1 MSGTMNGGVLWYA
14 RRQRQRAFGMIMAL
28 AIGVAALVAVS
39 TFAER
44 LSGALR
50 HGAAEALGGDLVLV
64 ADRAIPQHF
73 RAEAERLGLRTASTT
88 SFPSMILAGERTRL
102 VEVKAVDMNYPLLGE
117 LRVDGRTASPPAS
130 GQAWL
135 EADALHALGLETGAT
150 FTLGQLTLQAAGR
163 LDHEPDRAPTVF
175 AIGPRVMIA
184 EADLVES
191 GLLGFGSRVT
201 YRLHLA
207 GKDTAQKAFADYASR
222 HPTRGLRLEGLDE
235 GRPELREALDRAEG
249 LMRISGLLALL
260 LAGLA
265 VGIGMQDRLRAQ
277 LDAAATL
284 RALGAPAR
292 FIASSALLV
301 LLPTAL
307 LGSLIGVILGYATQ
321 PILPLLLRGVIPADL
336 PPPGPIPALLGL
348 LAGPVI
354 TLAFALPAVLRLRST
369 PVLRILRRHLEPPA
383 WGPAGWIALIAGIL
397 LLGGLVAIIAG
408 PTRLTAAVLGGALA
422 LGLVLLLLASLP
434 ILLARRRWLPA
445 GSALLGRLAQPGS
458 RSHLTLATLG
468 LGLMALTLA
477 FSLRTDLLEGWSA
490 RLPPD
495 APNRFVI
502 NLLEEQRGTFEDL
515 LTAAGLPVPE
525 LRPMIRGRL
534 LEIDGQPISER
545 KLGEGRPRAL
555 AEREFNLSMAGE
567 HPADNRIIAGR
578 HWRADEAGQHWLSV
592 EKGIAQDLGIGLGST
607 LAFEIAGERWE
618 GTVLNLR
625 QVRWDSFNVNFFV
638 TAPPGTLD
646 GYPATWIT
654 SFHLP
659 EEQAGLAD
667 RLVAALPNI
676 TIIDTRAA
684 LAQVREVLTRI
695 EAAVGLVLG
704 FVLISA
710 WLVLWNAAA
719 GTARTRRQETALLRT
734 LGASRRWLR
743 RQLVR
748 EYALLGLLAGLLAAL
763 AASLVSAVLGRL
775 ILEEWLAISPLPW
788 LLTPLLGAALSAAA
802 GWLSLR
808 DTLDTPPALV
818 LREAA

>member
-1 MSGTMNGGVLWYA
+1 MNQATNRGVLWYA
-14 RRQRQRAFGMIMAL
+14 RRQRQRTFGMVMAL

-50 HGAAEALGGDLVLV
+50 HGAAEALGGELVLV
-64 ADRAIPQHF
+64 ADHAIPPHF
-73 RAEAERLGLRTASTT
+73 RAEAERLGLRSASSTR
-88 SFPSMILAGERTRL
+88 FPSMILADGRTRL
-102 VEVKAVDMNYPLLGE
+102 VEIKAVSPEYPLLGE
-117 LRVDGRTASPPAS
+117 LRVNGATARAPAA

-135 EADALHALGLETGAT
+135 EPDALAALGIDQGAT
-150 FTLGQLTLQAAGR
+150 FSLGQLTLQAGGR
-163 LDHEPDRAPTVF
+163 LDREPDRAPSMF

-184 EADLVES
+184 EADLALS
-191 GLLGFGSRVT
+191 GLLGFGSRAT
-201 YRLHLA
+201 FRLHLTGEA
-207 GKDTAQKAFADYASR
+207 AALRDFADYARR
-222 HPTRGLRLEGLDE
+222 HPERGLRLEGLDE
-235 GRPELREALDRAEG
+235 TRPELREALNRAEG
-249 LMRISGLLALL
+249 LLRVSGLLALL

-277 LDAAATL
+277 LDAAAAL

-292 FIASSALLV
+292 FIATSALLA
-301 LLPTAL
+301 LLPTAA
-307 LGSLIGVILGYATQ
+307 LGSLIGVLLGYAIQ
-321 PILPLLLRGVIPADL
+321 PLLPLLLRGVIPADL
-336 PPPGPIPALLGL
+336 PPPGPMPALLGL

-354 TLAFALPAVLRLRST
+354 TLAFALPAVLRLRAT

-383 WGPAGWIALIAGIL
+383 WGPAGWGALAAGIL
-397 LLGGLVAIIAG
+397 LLGALVAVIAG

-445 GSALLGRLAQPGS
+445 GSAILGRLAQPG
-458 RSHLTLATLG
+458 RRAHLTLATLG

-477 FSLRTDLLEGWSA
+477 FSLRTNLLEGWSA
-490 RLPPD
+490 RLPAD

-502 NLLEEQRGTFEDL
+502 NLLEEQKDDL
-515 LTAAGLPVPE
+515 SRLLAEAGLPAPV
-525 LRPMIRGRL
+525 LRPMIRARL
-534 LEIDGQPISER
+534 LSIDGQPISVR
-545 KLGEGRPRAL
+545 PLAEGRTRAL
-555 AEREFNLSMAGE
+555 AEREFNLSMTDT

-578 HWRADEAGQHWLSV
+578 HWRTDEAGQHWLSV
-592 EKGIAQDLGIGLGST
+592 EEGIAKRLGIGPGS
-607 LAFEIAGERWE
+607 LLEFEIAGETWQ

-625 QVRWDSFNVNFFV
+625 RVRWDSFNVNFFV
-638 TAPPGTLD
+638 SAPPGTLD

-659 EEQAGLAD
+659 DDKAGLAD

-684 LAQVREVLTRI
+684 LAQVREVLVRI

-719 GTARTRRQETALLRT
+719 GTARTRRFETALLRT
-734 LGASRRWLR
+734 LGASRSWLR
-743 RQLVR
+743 RQLVT

-763 AASLVSAVLGRL
+763 AATLVSAVLGRL
-775 ILEEWLAISPLPW
+775 ILEEWLPISPLPW
-788 LLTPLLGAALSAAA
+788 LVTPMLGAALSAVA

-808 DTLDTPPALV
+808 GTLDTPPALV
-818 LREAA
+818 LREPD